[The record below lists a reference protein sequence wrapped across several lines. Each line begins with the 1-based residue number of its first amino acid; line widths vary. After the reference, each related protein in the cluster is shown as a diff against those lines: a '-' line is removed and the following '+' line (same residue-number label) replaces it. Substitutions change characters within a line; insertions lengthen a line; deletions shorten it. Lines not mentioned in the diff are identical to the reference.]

1 MWKSHRRLNFCEIFM
16 LFDKPKYRTMGDR
29 GLLVEL
35 GDDISQQINRKV
47 RALHLG
53 LEGHG
58 LKGIKELVPSYRSL
72 LIVYDPLRL
81 SRNKIKNYIS
91 EILADLDQIQ
101 IPEPKTVKI
110 PVLYNDNCGPDL
122 QWVADH
128 HGMTPSDIIQL
139 HTQPTYWVYM
149 IGFTPGFPYMGE
161 VPVALVTPRRES
173 PRTHVPR
180 GSVGI
185 AQKQTGIYPV
195 ESPGGW
201 QIIGR
206 TPVTLFNPESTPAAL
221 LEMGDLVQFYA
232 ITEEEFDRC
241 QL

>member
-1 MWKSHRRLNFCEIFM
+1 M
-16 LFDKPKYRTMGDR
+16 LYDKPKYRTMGDR

-35 GDDISQQINRKV
+35 GDGISQQINRKV
-47 RALHLG
+47 RALFLG
-53 LEGHG
+53 LDSQG
-58 LKGIKELVPSYRSL
+58 LIGIKELVPSYRSL
-72 LIVYDPLRL
+72 LIVYDPLML
-81 SRNKIKNYIS
+81 SLNKIKNTIS
-91 EILADLDQIQ
+91 KILAELDQIQ
-101 IPEPKTVKI
+101 IPAPKTVEI
-110 PVLYNDNCGPDL
+110 PVLYNDDCGPDL
-122 QWVADH
+122 KWVADY
-128 HGMTPSDIIQL
+128 HGMTPSDVIGL

-161 VPVALVTPRRES
+161 ILEALVTPRRES

-206 TPVTLFNPESTPAAL
+206 TPVTLFNPESSPAAL